1 MGPRLTLSFALLLL
15 AGCASTEGAPPPT
28 AGASP
33 PPRAPQSS
41 AFRLSDFAWSTAPG
55 RGQIA
60 GQLAFHPNGTTYSC
74 ASAGVVLTPETPWVR
89 ARMMILYRSADA
101 ATLPAEEVRGRTP
114 PERNQDYS
122 NFVRRAACDAN
133 GQFSFSGLPDGAWY
147 AITVARPVQPATGR
161 EMALMRRV
169 VVRNGSAPRLQF

>member
-1 MGPRLTLSFALLLL
+1 MDARLVFSAALLVL
-15 AGCASTEGAPPPT
+15 AGCASTEGAPPPAAAT
-28 AGASP
+28 RAP
-33 PPRAPQSS
+33 PPAAQSA
-41 AFRLSDFAWSTAPG
+41 AFRLDDFAWSTTPG
-55 RGQIA
+55 RGAIT
-60 GQLAFHPNGTTYSC
+60 GHMNFRPNGAAYSC

-89 ARMMILYRSADA
+89 ARMMVLYRSAEA

-122 NFVRRAACDAN
+122 NFVRRASCDAG
-133 GQFSFSGLPDGAWY
+133 GQFSFTGLPDGAWY

-169 VVRNGSAPRLQF
+169 VVRNGSSARLQF